1 MNIGKMHFLL
11 NTKIIVIT
19 TNVSVLD
26 IEKTNKGIYTVNH
39 LTNFFLV
46 GASTLNSFLK
56 VQVTFNNIK
65 KQTKKGADT

>member
-39 LTNFFLV
+39 LTNFFFS
-46 GASTLNSFLK
+46 GSIYIKWFLK
-56 VQVTFNNIK
+56 SLVEIQ
-65 KQTKKGADT
+65 

>member
-26 IEKTNKGIYTVNH
+26 IEKTNKVIYTVNH

-46 GASTLNSFLK
+46 GASTLNGF
-56 VQVTFNNIK
+56 
-65 KQTKKGADT
+65 